1 MAQAY
6 PDGAAIALIITA
18 IIIAALLQS
27 DTFSPTSSSGSS
39 SRSSR
44 SSTSSGTGSR
54 DSGSS
59 GRSSDDSG
67 GSTDVEPS
75 EPRIT
80 IEREGDETLGGS
92 FRVKGRYRLRGGE
105 LENLKAF
112 INGEEV
118 RTQVQDGSFY
128 TEEMNLIE
136 GENTYRAVIE
146 SSGGEDSDQG
156 SFTAEQPEL
165 TLDHDYDL
173 NQDESKVAIKAVADS
188 SAGVQEIFIGLK
200 KQGRNQYIA
209 QETQE
214 GNEVVLKHQGLQAGK
229 YVYEAGAVDNVG
241 TQKTDTQKFET
252 GPGSSSDSGGT
263 QGPTIF
269 NPQIYVGEGA
279 EGSID
284 LTGDGLKVDM
294 TGMEDEVEEE
304 IEHLEKEKDILE
316 EIIDGSQTIAGVSQ
330 KALQHVRKAESN
342 FASARDHIER
352 IQEIQGASSSD
363 ELDREAVASELDSE
377 MHEVEED
384 IGNAE
389 DSLQA
394 LEEAIGRLKSSTMEQ
409 SNLEDRLED
418 MERSLRERQ
427 EQLERDYSDLHIDLE
442 VENS

>member
-188 SAGVQEIFIGLK
+188 SAGVREIFIGLK

-209 QETQE
+209 QETEE

-241 TQKTDTQKFET
+241 TQETDTQKFET

-284 LTGDGLKVDM
+284 LTNEGLKVDM
-294 TGMEDEVEEE
+294 SGMEDDVEGE
-304 IEHLEKEKDILE
+304 IEYLEKEKNILGQ
-316 EIIDGSQTIAGVSQ
+316 IINGSETIAEQSQ
-330 KALQHVRKAESN
+330 QALQAVTRAEKH
-342 FASARDHIER
+342 FASAKDHIDNIKD
-352 IQEIQGASSSD
+352 IQQASSS
-363 ELDREAVASELDSE
+363 EEIDRGTVASELDSE
-377 MHEVEED
+377 MDEVEDE
-384 IGNAE
+384 IGKAR

-394 LEEAIGRLKSSTMEQ
+394 LEKSISALKESTMEEN
-409 SNLEDRLED
+409 NLEDRLED
-418 MERSLRERQ
+418 IEDSLRARQ
-427 EQLERDYSDLHIDLE
+427 ERLEQDCSDLHIDLE

>member
-394 LEEAIGRLKSSTMEQ
+394 LEEAIARLKSSTMEQ